1 MTKIT
6 RLVCRVGSIQFTNRA
21 TVSLGD
27 IFDARTEDE
36 AIELVNKGYAE
47 ILSVREVK
55 MNEEDIK
62 KAIGE
67 YATREGFD
75 DVLGIISDL
84 IEERGDRLDY
94 SIRSIK

>member
-1 MTKIT
+1 MRKTF
-6 RLVCRVGSIQFTNRA
+6 RLVCRVGNIRFADRA

-47 ILSVREVK
+47 FLSVREVK
-55 MNEEDIK
+55 MNEEEIK
-62 KAIGE
+62 KVIEE
-67 YATREGFD
+67 YATQEGFD